1 MDPSTWQYL
10 SSQPGTNK
18 RTQSYNDLTA
28 DLVVTN
34 NPAEQDA
41 KGELSD
47 GSRFWN
53 TKYVGIRVRRRT
65 DWHENS
71 RTSQK
76 EESL

>member
-1 MDPSTWQYL
+1 MCNLATVDPSTWQYL

-47 GSRFWN
+47 GSRF
-53 TKYVGIRVRRRT
+53 
-65 DWHENS
+65 
-71 RTSQK
+71 
-76 EESL
+76 